1 MTDKRMKELA
11 ERTRSFLLILDMGY
25 KDVTMDEPLKGLYK
39 DMLISMAEF
48 VDYAYGEMEKTGDDH
63 DD

>member
-1 MTDKRMKELA
+1 MTNERMKELV

-25 KDVTMDEPLKGLYK
+25 KDVPMNEPLKGLYK

-48 VDYAYGEMEKTGDDH
+48 VDYACGEMEETRGD
-63 DD
+63 

>member
-1 MTDKRMKELA
+1 MTNERLKELV

-48 VDYAYGEMEKTGDDH
+48 VDYACGEMEEIGDDH

>member
-1 MTDKRMKELA
+1 MTDKRMKDLV

-25 KDVTMDEPLKGLYK
+25 KDVTMDEPLKRLYK

-48 VDYAYGEMEKTGDDH
+48 VDYAYGDGRNRR
-63 DD
+63 